1 MDIDKAINHLQ
12 KVDSRMK
19 TLIKKYGHPKFS
31 PIDNYFEAL
40 IKSIVSQQIST
51 KAASAIYNRL
61 KTLFNGDHFPNP
73 KNVLAVKDEK
83 LMSVGLSGQKIKYIK
98 DLSNKWDQ
106 IEIKLSNIK
115 LMTDQEIRDIL
126 LDVKGIGHWT
136 VDMFLIFSL
145 VRPDI
150 FPTGDLAMQKGFC
163 ILNNLDSKPSV
174 DEMIQYSEIWRP
186 YRTIA
191 SWYLWILV
199 EGPTEW

>member
-12 KVDSRMK
+12 KVDSRIK

-51 KAASAIYNRL
+51 KAASAIYNRF
-61 KTLFNGDHFPNP
+61 KTLFNGNRFPNP
-73 KNVLAVKDEK
+73 KNVLAVKDKK

-150 FPTGDLAMQKGFC
+150 
-163 ILNNLDSKPSV
+163 LNNLDSKPSV
-174 DEMIQYSEIWRP
+174 DEMILYSEIWRP

>member
-31 PIDNYFEAL
+31 PIDNYFEVL

-51 KAASAIYNRL
+51 KAASSIYNRF

-98 DLSNKWDQ
+98 DKRDLVLL
-106 IEIKLSNIK
+106 IK
-115 LMTDQEIRDIL
+115 
-126 LDVKGIGHWT
+126 H
-136 VDMFLIFSL
+136 
-145 VRPDI
+145 
-150 FPTGDLAMQKGFC
+150 
-163 ILNNLDSKPSV
+163 
-174 DEMIQYSEIWRP
+174 
-186 YRTIA
+186 
-191 SWYLWILV
+191 
-199 EGPTEW
+199 

>member
-126 LDVKGIGHWT
+126 LDVKGIGQWT

-145 VRPDI
+145 ARPDV
-150 FPTGDLAMQKGFC
+150 FPASDLVIQKGYAKLYNM
-163 ILNNLDSKPSV
+163 INLPNKN
-174 DEMIQYSEIWRP
+174 EMLKGAEKWKP
-186 YRTIA
+186 YRTLA
-191 SWYLWILV
+191 CLYLWDMID
-199 EGPTEW
+199 GPFQW

>member
-51 KAASAIYNRL
+51 TAASAIYNRF

-83 LMSVGLSGQKIKYIK
+83 LMSVGLSRQKIKYIK

-126 LDVKGIGHWT
+126 LDVKGIGQWT

-145 VRPDI
+145 ARPDV
-150 FPTGDLAMQKGFC
+150 FPAGDLVIQKGYAKLYNM
-163 ILNNLDSKPSV
+163 INLPNKN
-174 DEMIQYSEIWRP
+174 EMLKGAERWKP
-186 YRTIA
+186 YRTLA
-191 SWYLWILV
+191 CLYLWDMID
-199 EGPTEW
+199 GPFQW